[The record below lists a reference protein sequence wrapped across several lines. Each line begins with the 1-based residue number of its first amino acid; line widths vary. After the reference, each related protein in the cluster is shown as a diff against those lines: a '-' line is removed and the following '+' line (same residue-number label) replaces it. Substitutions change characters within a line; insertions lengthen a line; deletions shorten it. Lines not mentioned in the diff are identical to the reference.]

1 MGKSGAGKTSMRSII
16 FANYL
21 ADDVQRLGVTMEI
34 EHAHVRMLGNLAVTL
49 WDCGGQDTFMENYFL
64 HQKDNIFRGAAVLIY
79 VLDIMSDKPDEDIR
93 GYEECLKALM
103 DHSEEAKVFV
113 LVHKMD
119 LIESPAQ
126 KQEVFEAKRQ
136 QLEQIA
142 ISYEV
147 QVDYSRTSIWDKTLY
162 SAWSRIVTQL
172 VPNRHLFEKEL
183 NQFVQKSEADE
194 VMLFEKATYL
204 NLCYVNRRGNDSN
217 QDEQSRDDAA
227 MAELLR
233 MEELSHH
240 MKQFKLTCNRNATS
254 YKSVE
259 IQNSRHSI
267 LMAEFTEYTIIMV
280 ISYNPSIPM
289 WIWRENIKRA
299 RPRFDKLDAKAQR
312 R

>member
-1 MGKSGAGKTSMRSII
+1 
-16 FANYL
+16 
-21 ADDVQRLGVTMEI
+21 
-34 EHAHVRMLGNLAVTL
+34 
-49 WDCGGQDTFMENYFL
+49 
-64 HQKDNIFRGAAVLIY
+64 
-79 VLDIMSDKPDEDIR
+79 
-93 GYEECLKALM
+93 M
-103 DHSEEAKVFV
+103 DHSEDAKVFV

-119 LIESPAQ
+119 LIESPVQ
-126 KQEVFEAKRQ
+126 KQTVFEAKRQ
-136 QLEQIA
+136 QLEKIA
-142 ISYEV
+142 VSYEV
-147 QVDYSRTSIWDKTLY
+147 KVDYSRTSIWDKTLY

-194 VMLFEKATYL
+194 GNFITVYNINIFFYVILVMLFEKATYL
-204 NLCYVNRRGNDSN
+204 NLCYVNRRGNEQN

-280 ISYNPSIPM
+280 ISYNPSIRKFK
-289 WIWRENIKRA
+289 ILNFLIKTQ
-299 RPRFDKLDAKAQR
+299 KLKYISPANR
-312 R
+312 NHTV